1 MRFEYDPVKSQ
12 SNLSKHRIDFEE
24 AQLLWQ
30 DIYRIELQANSTVE
44 PRSIIIGKIA
54 GKHWSAIVTYRNETI
69 RIISVRRARQSEVS
83 LYES

>member
-12 SNLSKHRIDFEE
+12 RNLSKHRIDFEE

-54 GKHWSAIVTYRNETI
+54 GKHWSAIVTYRDETI

>member
-12 SNLSKHRIDFEE
+12 SNLSKHRIVFEE

-54 GKHWSAIVTYRNETI
+54 GKHWSAIMTYRDETI

>member
-1 MRFEYDPVKSQ
+1 M
-12 SNLSKHRIDFEE
+12 KHRIDFEE

-54 GKHWSAIVTYRNETI
+54 GKHWSAIVTYRDETI
-69 RIISVRRARQSEVS
+69 RIISVRRSRQSEVS

>member
-30 DIYRIELQANSTVE
+30 DIYRIELQANSMVE

-54 GKHWSAIVTYRNETI
+54 GKHWSAIVTYRDETI

>member
-1 MRFEYDPVKSQ
+1 VRFEYDPVKSQ

-30 DIYRIELQANSTVE
+30 DIYRIELQANSMVE

-54 GKHWSAIVTYRNETI
+54 GKHWSAIVTYRDKTI

>member
-54 GKHWSAIVTYRNETI
+54 GKHWSAIVTYRDKTI

>member
-54 GKHWSAIVTYRNETI
+54 GKHWSAIMTYRDETI

>member
-54 GKHWSAIVTYRNETI
+54 GKHWSAIVTYRDETI

>member
-12 SNLSKHRIDFEE
+12 SNLMKHRIDFEE

-30 DIYRIELQANSTVE
+30 DIYRIELQANSMVE

-54 GKHWSAIVTYRNETI
+54 GKHWSAIVTYRDEAI

>member
-30 DIYRIELQANSTVE
+30 DIYRIELQANSMVE

-54 GKHWSAIVTYRNETI
+54 GKHWSAIVTYRDKTI